1 MKIKIIN
8 QYVTQPCRIMVW
20 AIVTLMLVMT
30 SAVDAQ
36 VHRTPTSLPGWSSG
50 GGPAAD
56 QFTSPTRKTSPTE
69 LNNDTRRQLGLA
81 ESPVP
86 HQVEAG
92 ASNGTAQ
99 SPGFNQPVVRRQS
112 RQRLGPLY
120 QDGPSQGIAQ
130 GPTRGTRIPTEPDQ
144 SFVGQATYDA
154 ADTVDVRQDSMS
166 DKDAQSGL
174 QATAD
179 LEELS
184 QLLTNQGES
193 LTSREGLGSSIK
205 VGLLLAVLSL
215 APAIVLMTT
224 CYVRVVVVLTLLR
237 QAFGSQ
243 QLPPTQVLTAL
254 SLFLTLLVMAPVWN
268 TVKTEAIDPYTAEE
282 NPISW
287 EEAWQRGTTP
297 IKKFMANQI
306 TASGN
311 TQSVAMF
318 YKYLPP
324 EQRGGDLASE
334 GTYQSDGEVQ
344 RDEWAA
350 EAVGDGSASEMSL
363 PESIDDVPINVL
375 LPAFLVS
382 ELKVAFLLGFQI
394 YLPFLVLDL
403 VVSSVTVST
412 GMLMLPPTM
421 VSFPLK
427 LILFVMVDGWNLV
440 VGMLLQS
447 FAPYT

>member
-1 MKIKIIN
+1 MKIKIYN
-8 QYVTQPCRIMVW
+8 QPIARHCRIMVW
-20 AIVTLMLVMT
+20 VIVMLVLVMT
-30 SAVDAQ
+30 SAADAQ
-36 VHRTPTSLPGWSSG
+36 VERAPTSLPGWSSG
-50 GGPAAD
+50 GGPSAD
-56 QFTSPTRKTSPTE
+56 PFTSPTRKTSPTE
-69 LNNDTRRQLGLA
+69 LDSDTRRQLGLA
-81 ESPVP
+81 ESPLF
-86 HQVEAG
+86 HQVESGSTQHA
-92 ASNGTAQ
+92 
-99 SPGFNQPVVRRQS
+99 GFNQPVR
-112 RQRLGPLY
+112 RLGPLY
-120 QDGPSQGIAQ
+120 QEEPSQDIS
-130 GPTRGTRIPTEPDQ
+130 RGTQIPTEPDQ
-144 SFVGQATYDA
+144 SFVGQANYDA
-154 ADTVDVRQDSMS
+154 ADTVDVRQDARS
-166 DKDAQSGL
+166 AQGGL

-224 CYVRVVVVLTLLR
+224 CYVRVVVVLSLLR

-334 GTYQSDGEVQ
+334 ATYQSDGEAE
-344 RDEWAA
+344 RDAWPSE
-350 EAVGDGSASEMSL
+350 EVEDESATEMTL

-447 FAPYT
+447 FAPFT